1 MCRIRSRTRENRLRK
16 FEIMEQLFNIDFK
29 RFNSSNIKEAEDR
42 KKNFELFLKE
52 GLPNKKKE
60 NWKFSDLNYIIT
72 KNFKNITNND
82 DYKFHEKI
90 ESIHD
95 FDHNKVFLVNGL
107 LKSSDLH
114 FEEKGKVKI
123 ETLKSLEGFN
133 QQSKNNLDYLN
144 KALSIGGFNLEVQQ
158 NYKCKKPIII
168 YNYFTANLN
177 NKIINNSNKIKVR
190 QNSELTLIEYNI
202 SEKSKFIKNTFE
214 KINIDKGAV
223 LKNVILQKTKC
234 NGYFY
239 KNISGTQDFNSS
251 YQNFVLSSG
260 LKFNKIEIDMILEKE
275 KSSCHILSALNL
287 SREEH
292 QEIKTQ
298 INHLAPNCKSY
309 QKIKKVL
316 ESDSKGVYQGKIF
329 VKDIAQKTDAYQLS
343 KALILNDQAEFNAK
357 PELEIYADDVKCSHG
372 SSSGSI
378 DEEAIHYLMT
388 RGIELKAAKK
398 LLIKGFLNEIFENI
412 SEEKI
417 RTFLEK
423 SIAVQIDE
431 VR

>member
-1 MCRIRSRTRENRLRK
+1 
-16 FEIMEQLFNIDFK
+16 MEQLFNIDFK
-29 RFNSSNIKEAEDR
+29 RINSLNDKEATDR
-42 KKNFELFLKE
+42 KKNFELFLK
-52 GLPNKKKE
+52 GGFPNKKNE
-60 NWKFSDLNYIIT
+60 NWKFSDLNYIIS

-82 DYKFHEKI
+82 EYKFDEKI
-90 ESIHD
+90 DLIHD
-95 FDHNKVFLVNGL
+95 FDHNRVILVNGL
-107 LKSSDLH
+107 LNSYDLR
-114 FEEKGKVKI
+114 FEEKGKVKT
-123 ETLKSLEGFN
+123 ETLKSLEGFHH
-133 QQSKNNLDYLN
+133 QSKNNLDYLN

-168 YNYFTANLN
+168 YNYFTDNLN
-177 NKIINNSNKIKVR
+177 DKIINNSNKIKVG

-202 SEKSKFIKNTFE
+202 GEKSKFIKNTFE

-223 LKNVILQKTKC
+223 FKNINLQKTKC
-234 NGYFY
+234 DGYFY
-239 KNISGTQDFNSS
+239 KNISGRQDYNSS
-251 YQNFVLSSG
+251 YQNFILSSG
-260 LKFNKIEIDMILEKE
+260 LKFNKIEIDINLEKE
-275 KSSCHILSALNL
+275 KSSCHILSGLNL
-287 SREEH
+287 NREEH

-309 QKIKKVL
+309 QKIKNVL

-388 RGIELKAAKK
+388 RGIELNAAKK

-412 SEEKI
+412 PEEKI
-417 RTFLEK
+417 KTFLEK
-423 SIAVQIDE
+423 NIAVQIDE
-431 VR
+431 I